1 MPDLPNDVLSTIDRL
16 LAESRACRYQDP
28 LRMIYLA
35 ELAQAAADRLNPHQL
50 RPEVI
55 ADTQAQVW
63 AELGNAYRLAD
74 LLDRAEAAFKS
85 AVDVLEGGSGDPLLA
100 ARIAD
105 RFASLLAH
113 RRRFPEAF
121 SLLDRLAD
129 FYVSQGERHLAG
141 RALITRGAYTENAGD
156 PEAAIRYTLGG
167 LELIQPERDASLLL
181 SGVHNL
187 VSAATDLGLYSLVA
201 EFLPRLRPLYGSSRL
216 NGLRLRWLE
225 GRLAAGTGHAAA
237 AEAAFHDA
245 RTGFTDSRLIFPASL
260 VTIDLALLFAQVGR
274 RAEIIPLAEEV
285 MTTFRS
291 LQVGREAIL
300 ALLLLRRACE
310 DAGQALSRVAERLV
324 EIRRLLADL
333 ERRAG

>member
-1 MPDLPNDVLSTIDRL
+1 VPELPNDVPAIIERL
-16 LAESRACRYQDP
+16 LAESRDSRYQDP

-35 ELAQAAADRLNPHQL
+35 ELAQAAADRLDPCQVP
-50 RPEVI
+50 PEVI
-55 ADTQAQVW
+55 ADTLATVW

-85 AVDVLEGGSGDPLLA
+85 AVDALDQGSGDPLLA

-121 SLLDRLAD
+121 ALLDRLAS
-129 FYVSQGERHLAG
+129 FYESRGEPHLAG
-141 RALITRGAYTENAGD
+141 RALIKRGAFAENAGD
-156 PEAAIRYTLGG
+156 PETAIRYTLGG
-167 LELIQPERDASLLL
+167 LELIQPERDATLLL
-181 SGVHNL
+181 SAVHNL
-187 VSAATDLGLYSLVA
+187 VWSATDLGLYSLVA
-201 EFLPRLRPLYGSSRL
+201 ESLPRIRLLYCSSRL
-216 NGLRLRWLE
+216 NALRLRWLE
-225 GRLAAGTGHAAA
+225 GRLAAGTGQNAE
-237 AEAAFHDA
+237 AEAAFGDA
-245 RTGFTDSRLIFPASL
+245 RAGFAKSRLIFPASL

-274 RAEIIPLAEEV
+274 RGEIIPLAEEV
-285 MTTFRS
+285 MTTFRA

-310 DAGQALSRVAERLV
+310 DTGQELARVVERLV

-333 ERRAG
+333 EKRAS

>member
-1 MPDLPNDVLSTIDRL
+1 MPDLPHDVPYIIECL
-16 LAESRACRYQDP
+16 LAESRDSRYQEP

-35 ELAQAAADRLNPHQL
+35 ELAQAAACRLDSRQVH
-50 RPEVI
+50 PEVI
-55 ADTQAQVW
+55 ADTRAAVW

-74 LLDRAEAAFKS
+74 LLDRAEAAFTS
-85 AVDVLEGGSGDPLLA
+85 AVDALDQGSGDPLLA

-105 RFASLLAH
+105 RFTSLLAH

-121 SLLDRLAD
+121 ALLDRLAA
-129 FYVSQGERHLAG
+129 FYVSQGESHLAG
-141 RALITRGAYTENAGD
+141 RALITRGAYSENAGD
-156 PEAAIRYTLGG
+156 PETAIRYTLGG
-167 LELIQPERDASLLL
+167 LELIQPERDATLLL
-181 SGVHNL
+181 SAVHNL
-187 VSAATDLGLYSLVA
+187 VWSATDLGLYALAA
-201 EFLPRLRPLYGSSRL
+201 EFLPRIRSLYGSSRL

-225 GRLAAGTGHAAA
+225 GRLAAGTGQDAE
-237 AEAAFHDA
+237 AEAAFREA
-245 RTGFTDSRLIFPASL
+245 RAGFAESRLIFPASL

-285 MTTFRS
+285 VTTFRA

-310 DAGQALSRVAERLV
+310 DTSQTLSRVVERLI

-333 ERRAG
+333 ERRPS

>member
-1 MPDLPNDVLSTIDRL
+1 VPDLPNDVLSIIDSL
-16 LAESRACRYQDP
+16 LAASRASRYHDP

-35 ELAQAAADRLNPHQL
+35 ELAQAAANRLDPLQV
-50 RPEVI
+50 RPDVI
-55 ADTQAQVW
+55 ADIHGRVW

-85 AVDVLEGGSGDPLLA
+85 AVDELERGSGDPLLA
-100 ARIAD
+100 AQIAD

-121 SLLDRLAD
+121 ALLDRLAA
-129 FYVSQGERHLAG
+129 FYAAQGEPHLAG

-156 PEAAIRYTLGG
+156 PETAIRYTVGG
-167 LELIQPERDASLLL
+167 LARIEPERDATLLL
-181 SGVHNL
+181 TAVHNL
-187 VSAATDLGLYSLVA
+187 VSAATDLGLYSVVA
-201 EFLPRLRPLYGSSRL
+201 EFLPRISPLYGSDRL

-225 GRLAAGTGHAAA
+225 GRLAAATGQADA
-237 AEAAFHDA
+237 AEAAFGDA
-245 RTGFTDSRLIFPASL
+245 RAGFAESRLSFPASL
-260 VTIDLALLFAQVGR
+260 VTIDLALLFAQEGR
-274 RAEIIPLAEEV
+274 RMEIIPLAEEV
-285 MTTFRS
+285 MATFRA

-310 DAGQALSRVAERLV
+310 DTGQALSRVAERLV

-333 ERRAG
+333 ERRAA